1 MGGPSWLTALLA
13 VVMLLVAIYCAIRL
27 VLGPIRHRRIEHDID
42 LVHIGMGV
50 TMAGM
55 LVPRLNP
62 WAGPTWDTTWEIIF
76 AVATAYFLARAV
88 TSVVRPD
95 IVAGH
100 YLPHAVHSGAMLYM
114 FVALSAMTS
123 TSARAGMNMNE
134 MGGAS
139 APTAFAPTLALVLGL
154 FMVGYSVLLINHT
167 RPPTT
172 ILRHERAPLVA
183 ASASTSTPPKA
194 ATNPNPSLVPETEQL
209 SSTSQQPLLA
219 PQAATIYK
227 IAMSLTMAY
236 MLVTML

>member
-1 MGGPSWLTALLA
+1 MGGPPWLTALLA

-27 VLGPIRHRRIEHDID
+27 ALGPILHRRVEHDID
-42 LVHIGMGV
+42 LLHVGMGA

-55 LVPRLNP
+55 LIPRLNP
-62 WAGPTWDTTWEIIF
+62 LAGPGWDTTWEIIF
-76 AVATAYFLARAV
+76 AVATAYFLTRAV
-88 TSVVRPD
+88 TSMVRPN
-95 IVAGH
+95 IANGH
-100 YLPHAVHSGAMLYM
+100 YLPHAVHSGAMIYM
-114 FVALSAMTS
+114 FVALSAMNS

-134 MGGAS
+134 MGSAS
-139 APTAFAPTLALVLGL
+139 PPTTPAPTLALALGL

-172 ILRHERAPLVA
+172 TLRHEPAPLVP
-183 ASASTSTPPKA
+183 ASASTTTTPIA
-194 ATNPNPSLVPETEQL
+194 ATNPNPNLFPEAKQL
-209 SSTSQQPLLA
+209 SSRQQPLLA